1 MLKNLEF
8 IKALSI
14 FSISNII
21 NAAIPFL
28 LLPVLTNWL
37 STADFGIVAMFQ
49 VLITILLP
57 FIGFNS
63 DGSIV
68 RYYYEKDKI
77 NYSLF
82 ISNAIFLVIIGA
94 ILLIPIFIFFGDF
107 IIKILFTTDS
117 KYISTNWL
125 WIAML
130 IVIGQNIFQIQQN
143 LLQVQYKAI
152 EYGIFRVL
160 KTFLELSLS
169 ILLIKYL
176 ENGWIGRIQGQFFP
190 TILFFLISLF
200 LLYKKKWL
208 VLKLD
213 LPSIKMNLAYGL
225 PLLPHVISGVI
236 LTFSDRIFISNM
248 IGISE
253 TGNYA
258 VGYQIGMIIHLGQ
271 NSFNQAWV
279 PWFFE
284 KLKQNTNEIKLKIV
298 KFTYLYFLLMILS
311 ALILT
316 MLAPLIFKIFIG
328 ENFSSGLN
336 YVFWIALGFAINGMY
351 KMVVNYI
358 FYLKKTYFIATATI
372 VTASI
377 NIVLNYF
384 LIKHNGAIGAAQATA
399 ISFTIEF
406 ILIWILS
413 SILYKMPWL
422 FFIKTKKAVSI

>member
-1 MLKNLEF
+1 MLKNLKF

-14 FSISNII
+14 FSISNVI

-37 STADFGIVAMFQ
+37 STTDFGIVAMFQ

-57 FIGFNS
+57 FVGFNS

-77 NYSLF
+77 DYSLF
-82 ISNAIFLVIIGA
+82 ISNAILLVIIGA
-94 ILLIPIFIFFGDF
+94 IILIPIFIFFGDF

-125 WIAML
+125 WIAIL
-130 IVIGQNIFQIQQN
+130 IVVGQNIFQIQQN

-160 KTFLELSLS
+160 KTFLEISLS

-190 TILFFLISLF
+190 TILFLVISLF
-200 LLYKKKWL
+200 LLYKRKWL
-208 VLKLD
+208 VLKFD

-248 IGISE
+248 VSISE

-258 VGYQIGMIIHLGQ
+258 VGYQVGMIIHLVQ

-279 PWFFE
+279 PWFFG
-284 KLKQNTNEIKLKIV
+284 KLKENTKEIKLKIV

-316 MLAPLIFKIFIG
+316 FLAPVIFKIFIG
-328 ENFSSGLN
+328 KSFSSGLN

-372 VTASI
+372 ITASI

-399 ISFTIEF
+399 ISFAVEF

-422 FFIKTKKAVSI
+422 FFINTKKNM